1 MYLLRP
7 NSVFEECLMWLW
19 GWRDELVKGFRD
31 SHSGILST
39 VRLSP
44 RPRTPRRAGT
54 QHHAITVFSK
64 YLLTL
69 SSFSTLLE
77 KSKIVSL
84 AICALPQP
92 ALAEVKAL
100 VTKDHSFWPGLS
112 YLKMC
117 LMQAIE
123 HSFRLVLM
131 CVAVLLYLLST
142 RNLFP

>member
-1 MYLLRP
+1 
-7 NSVFEECLMWLW
+7 MWLW
-19 GWRDELVKGFRD
+19 GWRDKLRD

-39 VRLSP
+39 VP
-44 RPRTPRRAGT
+44 TYRTSIPASRDTHRAGT

-64 YLLTL
+64 YLLTF

-84 AICALPQP
+84 AIYTLLPP

-100 VTKDHSFWPGLS
+100 VTKDHSFWPVLFH
-112 YLKMC
+112 LKMC

-123 HSFRLVLM
+123 NNFRLVLM